1 MIYKEALNYIMNISR
16 LGSEYGL
23 DRMQLICDSFGNPE
37 DSLKFIHVAGTNGKG
52 SVTAYLTSILKNNGY
67 KVGTYNSPYIYNYR
81 ERFLINGEMA
91 SEESVAK
98 YLTLVKERIESL
110 QKDNPKYYLTAF
122 EIETIAAYLLF
133 KEEKCDIVVLEVG
146 LGGRLDAT
154 NVIKNKEVAIITP
167 IGFDHCALLGNT
179 LGEIAGEKAAIIK
192 DVAVTSMQ
200 SREVMDVIEKHSKKL
215 YIASTPKVI
224 SRDIEKGQ
232 VIEIDG
238 EQYTTHLLGE
248 YQQENLAISLCAI
261 KVLKEKGWK
270 IDLEKT
276 KKGVEETK
284 WAVRFDVKKINGKY
298 IILDGSH
305 NPHGAKSLAQTLKKF
320 FPQENIHFVIGML
333 RDKDMKGILGLLLPL
348 SSKITFIQSSSPRAA
363 STDELVILA
372 KDMGYDSRK
381 INDINEAIKEELEGD
396 SKVIVVC
403 GSLTLFEQITMFN

>member
-1 MIYKEALNYIMNISR
+1 
-16 LGSEYGL
+16 
-23 DRMQLICDSFGNPE
+23 
-37 DSLKFIHVAGTNGKG
+37 
-52 SVTAYLTSILKNNGY
+52 
-67 KVGTYNSPYIYNYR
+67 
-81 ERFLINGEMA
+81 MA